1 VWLHWC
7 AYRGIV
13 TVVWLHWCA
22 CRKIVRA
29 VSSVLDRA
37 SVRKVVIAKDRA
49 IVTVK
54 VVIRVVRR
62 AVITAV
68 S

>member
-1 VWLHWC
+1 
-7 AYRGIV
+7 
-13 TVVWLHWCA
+13 
-22 CRKIVRA
+22 